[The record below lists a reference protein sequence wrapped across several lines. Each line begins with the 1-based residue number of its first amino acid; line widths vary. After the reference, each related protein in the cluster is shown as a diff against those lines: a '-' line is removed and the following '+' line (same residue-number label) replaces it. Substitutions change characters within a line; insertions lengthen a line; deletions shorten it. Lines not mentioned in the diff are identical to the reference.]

1 MRTRWKALLLGLALL
16 LVASFFAYRGL
27 HYRGANAAIGVP
39 LDSPYGFT
47 DTVQN
52 FTDDAVTDMHTVGLG
67 WVRSQLDWEKIE
79 TAPGVY
85 NWGLLDATVSR
96 ANAGGVKLVF
106 PIRNAP
112 DFHLTQ
118 TCTTADGQFS
128 TTFPGV
134 QDMVQFATAVA
145 TRYNGL
151 NGHGFIDA
159 IQIGSEDWDNAK
171 FGVLSESAQC
181 RQPSFYAPVLA
192 AAYDAIK
199 AVSPRTLVI
208 GTSLFWK
215 DPQHQHDWYTYLYT
229 HGDAYKFDAGA
240 FNYYMCN
247 LDPNVGND
255 ATGFPALNEILT
267 ALQEANSQN
276 GVAKPMWITEVG
288 WNINA
293 NNQPASC
300 IVTQQQVAQ
309 YMQEVLDDA
318 RTSHGLISKVFWF
331 TMDEHT
337 NGDSITQDGTPTLAY
352 TELQS
357 YIQAHPAW
365 PISLCTPTT
374 GDVVCN

>member
-1 MRTRWKALLLGLALL
+1 MRTRWKVLLLGMALL
-16 LVASFFAYRGL
+16 LVISFFVYRQLG
-27 HYRGANAAIGVP
+27 YSGARAIGVP
-39 LDSPYGFT
+39 LVSPYGFT
-47 DTVQN
+47 DTQAN
-52 FTDDAVTDMHTVGLG
+52 FTDAAVADMQKVGLG

-85 NWGLLDATVSR
+85 DWSSLDRVVSL
-96 ANAGGVKLVF
+96 ANSAHVKLVF

-128 TTFPGV
+128 TQFPGA
-134 QDMVQFATAVA
+134 QDMAQFATAVA

-151 NGHGFIDA
+151 SGHGFIDA

-199 AVSPRTLVI
+199 KVDPLTLVI

-215 DPQHQHDWYTYLYT
+215 DPTHQHDWYDYLYK
-229 HGDAYKFDAGA
+229 HGDAHKFDAGA

-247 LDPNVGND
+247 LDPNVGDD
-255 ATGFPALNEILT
+255 ATGFPALHEILD
-267 ALQEANSQN
+267 AIRQANEEN
-276 GVAKPMWITEVG
+276 GVFKSMWITEVG
-288 WNINA
+288 WTINGT
-293 NNQPASC
+293 NQNPNC

-318 RTSHGLISKVFWF
+318 RTSHGLVSKVFWF
-331 TMDEHT
+331 TMDEDS
-337 NGDSITQDGTPTLAY
+337 NGMSITQDGTPTLAY
-352 TELQS
+352 TELQN
-357 YIQAHPAW
+357 YIAQYPFW
-365 PISLCTPTT
+365 PIFGCPPQPHSEHC
-374 GDVVCN
+374 G